1 MKKSFVAVAVI
12 ITLFSTWLLAA
23 GGDQIP
29 KGWFKAGMHP
39 KEYEIKI
46 DKGTTKDGNPSLL
59 IESLNPKDEKD
70 IGNLMQVISADNY
83 LGKRLKLSGE
93 IKTEKVDAAACLWMR
108 VDGEKIGPNNPSLSF
123 DNMFTRAPKGTT
135 DWKKYEIVLDVPANA
150 KTINFGL
157 MLIKTGK
164 AWFSNLKIEEVGTDV
179 PVTGAADMMKHL
191 AKQPVNLNFEE

>member
-29 KGWFKAGMHP
+29 KGWFKTGMNP
-39 KEYEIKI
+39 TEYEIKI

-70 IGNLMQVISADNY
+70 IGNLMQVISANNY
-83 LGKRLKLSGE
+83 LGKRLRLSGE

-108 VDGEKIGPNNPSLSF
+108 VDGEKIGQNNPSLSF

-135 DWKKYEIVLDVPANA
+135 DWKKYEIVLDVPASA

>member
-29 KGWFKAGMHP
+29 KGWFKTGMNP
-39 KEYEIKI
+39 TEYEIKI

-83 LGKRLKLSGE
+83 LGKRLRLSGE
-93 IKTEKVDAAACLWMR
+93 IKTKKVDAAACL
-108 VDGEKIGPNNPSLSF
+108 
-123 DNMFTRAPKGTT
+123 
-135 DWKKYEIVLDVPANA
+135 
-150 KTINFGL
+150 
-157 MLIKTGK
+157 
-164 AWFSNLKIEEVGTDV
+164 
-179 PVTGAADMMKHL
+179 
-191 AKQPVNLNFEE
+191 